1 MEAQTSNKKKII
13 DILKSN
19 SKIVILVIFIFLV
32 SIFTFSWI
40 KYKDD
45 ITKTNLSEQYIKAKI
60 LLSENKSNQAFDIL
74 KNIIEKEDS
83 TYSALALYLII
94 DQNLEN
100 DNRKILNYFD
110 KVLSSNN
117 LKKEDLNLIRF
128 KKGIFIS
135 NDGNEKELLDL
146 LNPIINSDSVWR
158 SQALKFIGDYYFS
171 MKEYNKADQYYSILL
186 TLENSNVDINEVKRK
201 IKSYKK

>member
-45 ITKTNLSEQYIKAKI
+45 ISKTNLSEQYIKAKI

-74 KNIIEKEDS
+74 KNMEKH
-83 TYSALALYLII
+83 I
-94 DQNLEN
+94 
-100 DNRKILNYFD
+100 
-110 KVLSSNN
+110 
-117 LKKEDLNLIRF
+117 
-128 KKGIFIS
+128 
-135 NDGNEKELLDL
+135 
-146 LNPIINSDSVWR
+146 PI
-158 SQALKFIGDYYFS
+158 
-171 MKEYNKADQYYSILL
+171 
-186 TLENSNVDINEVKRK
+186 
-201 IKSYKK
+201 